1 MQTETVI
8 MPRAITAENGA
19 KGFMSGEFFEEI
31 EHSCHECCDEDEDVQ
46 ANCELCEGAGYHIQK
61 VPVSWD
67 TIKAIYAKA
76 VQELGV

>member
-1 MQTETVI
+1 MQTETVM
-8 MPRAITAENGA
+8 MPRALTAENGA

-31 EHSCHECCDEDEDVQ
+31 KHSCHECYDDDEDGQVT
-46 ANCELCEGAGYHIQK
+46 CELCEGEGYHIQK
-61 VPVSWD
+61 VPVSWE